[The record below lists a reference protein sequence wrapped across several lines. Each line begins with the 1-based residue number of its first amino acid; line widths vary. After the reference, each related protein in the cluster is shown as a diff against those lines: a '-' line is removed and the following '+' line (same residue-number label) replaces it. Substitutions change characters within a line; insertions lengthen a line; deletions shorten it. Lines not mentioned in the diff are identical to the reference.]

1 MHILKNIITLATT
14 KLFLTEL
21 HAKSLQSCL
30 TPCNRMDCI
39 SPGSSIYIYIYIYI
53 YICIYTH
60 THTHITL
67 VIEKGRERKEKFEI

>member
-39 SPGSSIYIYIYIYI
+39 SPGSSVYIYIYVYI
-53 YICIYTH
+53 Y